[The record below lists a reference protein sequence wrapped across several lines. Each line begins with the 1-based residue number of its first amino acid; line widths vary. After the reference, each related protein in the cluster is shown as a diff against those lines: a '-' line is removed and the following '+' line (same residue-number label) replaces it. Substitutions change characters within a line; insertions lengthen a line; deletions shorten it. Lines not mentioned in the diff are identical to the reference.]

1 MRLNWFTRYV
11 IWFIVWFAYIYL
23 ILIDNMS
30 MDDGLLSRL
39 VRQLVQKKFL
49 TKQLVRLK

>member
-11 IWFIVWFAYIYL
+11 IWFMARFTYIYM
-23 ILIDNMS
+23 ILIYNMS

-39 VRQLVQKKFL
+39 VRQLVQKNFH
-49 TKQLVRLK
+49 TKQLVRFK